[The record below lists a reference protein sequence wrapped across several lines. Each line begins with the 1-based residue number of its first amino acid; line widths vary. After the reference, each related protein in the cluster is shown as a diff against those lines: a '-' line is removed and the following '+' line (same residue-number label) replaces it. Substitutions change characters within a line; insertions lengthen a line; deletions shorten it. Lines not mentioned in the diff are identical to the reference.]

1 MKTLIITSWLILA
14 ASLPAVSACAYGPR
28 ADANLQPGSPEG
40 AVYVNITNHYN
51 GPVEIHATGSG
62 TSYRVGTVLPG
73 FSSRFALRPLMIAG
87 GPVELVARS
96 GSGNPAVR
104 SGRLLLAP
112 GDVVDFR
119 IATNMLT
126 SGATVRP

>member
-1 MKTLIITSWLILA
+1 MKTLIASWLIIA
-14 ASLPAVSACAYGPR
+14 ASLPALVACVPGRR
-28 ADANLQPGSPEG
+28 ADANLRPGSPEG
-40 AVYVNITNHYN
+40 AVYVNVTNHFN

-73 FSSRFALRPLMIAG
+73 FTSRFALRPLMIAG

-96 GSGNPAVR
+96 GNGTPAFH
-104 SGRLLLAP
+104 SGRMLLAP

-119 IATNMLT
+119 VATHMLT
-126 SGATVRP
+126 SGTTVRP

>member
-1 MKTLIITSWLILA
+1 MRNLITSWLIIA
-14 ASLPAVSACAYGPR
+14 ASLPAVACAHGRR
-28 ADANLQPGSPEG
+28 ADANLRPGSPEG
-40 AVYVNITNHYN
+40 AVYVNVINHYN
-51 GPVEIHATGSG
+51 GPVEIYATGSG
-62 TSYRVGTVLPG
+62 TSYRVGIILPG
-73 FSSRFALRPLMIAG
+73 LSSRFALRPLMTTG

-104 SGRLLLAP
+104 SGHMLLAP